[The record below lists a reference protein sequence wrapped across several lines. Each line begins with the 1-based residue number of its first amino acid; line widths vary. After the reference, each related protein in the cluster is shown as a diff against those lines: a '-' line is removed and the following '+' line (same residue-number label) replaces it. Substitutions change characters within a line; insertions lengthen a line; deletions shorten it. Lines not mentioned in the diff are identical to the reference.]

1 MVPKW
6 ARATLKWEGNIRK
19 REEAAEIALTRPA
32 DNRKARKNQANAEP
46 RWNALSLTRWKTP
59 SS

>member
-1 MVPKW
+1 MLKW
-6 ARATLKWEGNIRK
+6 ARVALKWEGNIRQWQ
-19 REEAAEIALTRPA
+19 AEVIALPRR
-32 DNRKARKNQANAEP
+32 DNRKARKSQANAEP